1 MPKTNRHLATF
12 KFWIPC
18 HSFNFFLFTNL
29 GFFLHIFHNY
39 ISSGVVGWERV
50 GTTFPHLSAL
60 VALLRT
66 VARNSSLGGLY
77 VCAGRLYV
85 RAGGAWHSNLTK
97 VPLIYNVSYF
107 NFRELGALF
116 GGAEATK
123 SPPWRRDWFRFF
135 ISISTCSAWSS
146 INKLSRV

>member
-85 RAGGAWHSNLTK
+85 RAGGLDIQIWQKSHWFIMFHTSILGS
-97 VPLIYNVSYF
+97 L
-107 NFRELGALF
+107 ELCLGGLRPPNPPRGDGTGLDFSFQFLRAAPGA
-116 GGAEATK
+116 A
-123 SPPWRRDWFRFF
+123 
-135 ISISTCSAWSS
+135 
-146 INKLSRV
+146 

>member
-1 MPKTNRHLATF
+1 MPKTNRHSATF

-66 VARNSSLGGLY
+66 VARKSFLGELY
-77 VCAGRLYV
+77 VCAARLYV
-85 RAGGAWHSNLTK
+85 RAGGLDIRIWQKSHWFIMFHTSILGAWSFFWGDELTK
-97 VPLIYNVSYF
+97 L
-107 NFRELGALF
+107 
-116 GGAEATK
+116 
-123 SPPWRRDWFRFF
+123 PPTERLDWFRFF
-135 ISISTCSAWSS
+135 ISISTC
-146 INKLSRV
+146 INDKLLRV